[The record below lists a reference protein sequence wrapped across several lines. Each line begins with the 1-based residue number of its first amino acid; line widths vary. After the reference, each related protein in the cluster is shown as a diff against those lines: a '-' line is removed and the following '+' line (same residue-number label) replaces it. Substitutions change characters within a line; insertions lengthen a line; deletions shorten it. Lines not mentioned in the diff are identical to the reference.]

1 VTAETSPSVRYR
13 FGDSARAGVVL
24 GLSLRQSL
32 PLIVGAGWLTLCLA
46 AGQPVPGMVGVFVGG
61 VVAFGRWRRA
71 PLYEVA
77 VPGLRLVWARLRR
90 RGPWVRASL
99 LGAGLGWDD
108 QLPPALA
115 GLELLEHRLDWPP
128 QPVDAAVVR
137 DRRAGSVSIVL
148 PVQGS
153 GFPVASLR
161 EQDGLLAAW
170 GAALAPLAR
179 AHCPVSRVTWHEW
192 AHPVGVA
199 GHREFL
205 ASLDRPATTAATDD
219 YDELL
224 AVQAPVTIAH
234 EVLVSLTVDIRRV
247 RAPRGSSSAA
257 SAIDMLA
264 DSVRLLASRL
274 ESAGL
279 QVGAPLSPLELS
291 TAVRLRSDP
300 SRPTQVGAL
309 RRSLAAATGRGALE
323 WGPMAVEAE
332 WFHARADGAVHRTYR
347 IAGWPMLPVTADW
360 LAPLL
365 MGDGVT
371 RTVTVV
377 MEPVPLARAAADAN
391 RQLTSIESDHAQ
403 KERHGF
409 RLTARER
416 RRQADVEGRE
426 RELAEGH
433 PEFRHAGFVT
443 VTAIDLV
450 GLEEAASR
458 VEQAAAQS
466 MLDLRPLAARQSEGW
481 VASLPLGRSIR
492 NGGWA

>member
-1 VTAETSPSVRYR
+1 VTEARASVRYR
-13 FGDSARAGVVL
+13 FGDAARAGVLL
-24 GLSLRQSL
+24 GLSARQSL
-32 PLIVGAGWLTLCLA
+32 PLIAGVVWLTVLLVARQPLA
-46 AGQPVPGMVGVFVGG
+46 GMAGLAVGG
-61 VVAFGRWRRA
+61 VAAFGRWRRA

-77 VPGLRLVWARLRR
+77 VPGGRLLWNRLAR
-90 RGPWVRASL
+90 RGPWVRSSL
-99 LGAGLGWDD
+99 LGAGPGWDD
-108 QLPPALA
+108 QLPAALA
-115 GLELLEHRLDWPP
+115 GLELLAVDVDWAAR
-128 QPVDAAVVR
+128 PVPVAVVR
-137 DRRAGSVSIVL
+137 DRRAGAVSLVL
-148 PVQGS
+148 AVNGA
-153 GFPVASLR
+153 GFPIASLR
-161 EQDGLLAAW
+161 EQDALLAGW

-179 AHCPVSRVTWHEW
+179 ARGPVSRVTWQEW
-192 AHPVGVA
+192 AHPVGLA

-205 ASLDRPATTAATDD
+205 ASLDRPTGTPAAGD

-234 EVLVSLTVDIRRV
+234 DVLVTVTVDLRRV
-247 RAPRGSSSAA
+247 HRPRRTSLLRTAV
-257 SAIDMLA
+257 DLLA
-264 DSVRLLASRL
+264 DETRLLAGRL

-279 QVGAPLSPLELS
+279 RVEPPLSPLELT

-300 SRPTQVGAL
+300 SRARQLDSL
-309 RRSLAAATGRGALE
+309 RRSLAAAVGRGTLE
-323 WGPMAVEAE
+323 WGPMAVDAD
-332 WFHARADGAVHRTYR
+332 WFHARVDGAVHRSYR

-365 MGDGVT
+365 TSDAAT

-377 MEPVPLARAAADAN
+377 LEPVPLARAAADAN

-433 PEFRHAGFVT
+433 PEFRHVGLVT
-443 VTAIDLV
+443 VTAADLV
-450 GLEEAASR
+450 ELDEACGR

-466 MLDLRPLAARQSEGW
+466 MLDLRPLAARQAEGW
-481 VASLPLGRSIR
+481 VASLPLGRSVR
-492 NGGWA
+492 SGSWT